1 MKKHSVL
8 FSRILTVL
16 LTAFMFVGM
25 MLPMTANAASKA
37 KVQKKETRYEIAVVL
52 DNSGSMYDTEAW
64 CRAKYAMEIFASM
77 LNYEN
82 GDKLTIFPMWE
93 SVYDGSAPT
102 DPYAGSYAPLTIS
115 GGKGGTDSISQ
126 KIDSISRMYT
136 TNPYG
141 TPYESVTS
149 AAAHLKTSKA
159 DEKWLIV
166 LTDGEFDRNLRSD
179 TNVDE
184 FKGGFNLEK
193 ELLSLA
199 VNNQIKVQYLGFD
212 DAAELKTN
220 EANGFYAVK
229 STDTSLKDDL
239 VGICNKIFQRER
251 LSTDECLN
259 GKTLKLDLSMKKLIV
274 FVQGNDAVINSL
286 TDSSGKMISKIVDSG
301 QRKYSDISCNFTGLG
316 SKIQERITNQGL
328 NAPPVDTTLAGQVVT
343 FSECPKGEYTLDF
356 SGDNNVQIF
365 YEPDVDIKVEL
376 MDMNTKEIVDPSS
389 GNIAAGTYKLTSTL
403 VDAKTN
409 EDVSGNKL
417 LGGVDLK
424 TYVKKSTDSAP
435 TPYDN
440 GAEITFEPDSKTEVY
455 IEGTFLKNYSVSTKD
470 NPNAFPLSIK
480 FSDSKLS
487 ISLEP
492 KVLQEQSWYR
502 VKDHEKWKPVEVT
515 VLIGGQP
522 ATKEQMAN
530 VKLNVTP
537 SGNLAYRV
545 ETADTES
552 KYRIYIG
559 CDDKGNFVE
568 PAVGKYSLSFEG
580 TTYTDEIGDEHTAN
594 KKDVSFEINTYS
606 RFWRWLVWIIAIAV
620 ILIVWL
626 AFMRQKVMPNKIIK
640 DSASF
645 WSISAGDLDINFV
658 SVKYNRKQR
667 VLVLEGPSAIPFK
680 QQISVT
686 FKLKPVDNRFT
697 KANKRRTAVI
707 GISSSADEINI
718 GATTYVKYNGQ
729 WMKESFV
736 ESAEQGRPSPPIEKV
751 LSVGPSF
758 EVYNSPNGA
767 NVSNLICNCRT
778 KK

>member
-102 DPYAGSYAPLTIS
+102 DPNAGSYAPLTIS

-126 KIDSISRMYT
+126 KIDNISRMYT

-212 DAAELKTN
+212 EAAELKTN
-220 EANGFYAVK
+220 EANGFFAVK

-274 FVQGNDAVINSL
+274 FVQGNDAIINSL

-301 QRKYSDISCNFTGLG
+301 QRKYSDISCNFAGLG

-435 TPYDN
+435 TSYDN

-492 KVLQEQSWYR
+492 KVLQGQSWYR
-502 VKDHEKWKPVEVT
+502 IKDHEKWKPVEVT

-559 CDDKGNFVE
+559 CGDDGNFVE
-568 PAVGKYSLSFEG
+568 PAVGNYSLSFEG

-594 KKDVSFEINTYS
+594 KKDVSFEIRTYS
-606 RFWRWLVWIIAIAV
+606 RFWRWLVWLIAIVV
-620 ILIVWL
+620 ILIIWL
-626 AFMRQKVMPNKIIK
+626 FFMTRKVMPKKIIK
-640 DSASF
+640 ESAKF
-645 WSISAGDLDINFV
+645 WTIAAGDLDGNFV
-658 SVKYNRKQR
+658 TCDYSRKGKSLSFSGPKSVDY
-667 VLVLEGPSAIPFK
+667 EE
-680 QQISVT
+680 QINASFT
-686 FKLKPVDNRFT
+686 LKPVDNRFT
-697 KANKRRTAVI
+697 KASRRRVAVV
-707 GISSSADEINI
+707 GINSMSDEIRI
-718 GATTYVKYNGQ
+718 AAVQYVNHNGQ
-729 WMKESFV
+729 WMKKTAV
-736 ESAEQGRPSPPIEKV
+736 KSADLGKPVPPV
-751 LSVGPSF
+751 DQTLSLNPAF
-758 EVYNSPNGA
+758 EILNSPGGA
-767 NVSNLICNCRT
+767 NVSKLTCKCRIR
-778 KK
+778 K